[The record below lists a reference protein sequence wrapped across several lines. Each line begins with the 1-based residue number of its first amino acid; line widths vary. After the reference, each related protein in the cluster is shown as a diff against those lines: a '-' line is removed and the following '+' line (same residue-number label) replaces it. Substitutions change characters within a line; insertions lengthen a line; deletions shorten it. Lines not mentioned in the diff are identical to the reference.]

1 MISSFEDF
9 QKKSMFYF
17 IDDYFIDSLTKYL
30 EEKLNNPFL
39 IIKRENIKNVWES
52 INWNKIILVKIDDD
66 FYVIEYE
73 DWEFLDYSNIKEYKD
88 YVENLINSYSFQ
100 QTHLSITYLR
110 SYIKYL
116 NNNEIEAILNAVLD
130 NNQIWWIIDDEDVR
144 EFVLDIF
151 NTKSYLLSEEKIIE
165 LNELLWIKK

>member
-1 MISSFEDF
+1 VISSFEDF

-52 INWNKIILVKIDDD
+52 INWNKIILVKIYDD